1 MNFNLILIIL
11 IALILIFCIILYN
24 GLKVLLT
31 VDKEK
36 GIVNYELKATILKI
50 PIFTRNGTKG
60 TDENNDTD
68 EDSAEMEKDSEDS
81 AESKENSEENEE
93 NNKSKE
99 KSEEEAEEED
109 KGLIE
114 KYKEIKPILVEL
126 KNSREELKEFL
137 GNALKTIN
145 LKKLEGNLVIGLS
158 NHTTTVK
165 IASLIWSVGAIVN
178 STKPTAL
185 TVEPKFTE
193 EIIDFEGK
201 MELKVNLLILIFY
214 ALILLSHRN
223 IIDLIRVIMK

>member
-11 IALILIFCIILYN
+11 IALTLIFCIILYN
-24 GLKVLLT
+24 GLKILLT

-36 GIVNYELKATILKI
+36 SIVNYELKVTILKI

-60 TDENNDTD
+60 TDENSDTD
-68 EDSAEMEKDSEDS
+68 ENSAEREDSEDR
-81 AESKENSEENEE
+81 AESEENSEENEE
-93 NNKSKE
+93 NNKSE
-99 KSEEEAEEED
+99 ENSEEEAEEDD

-114 KYKEIKPILVEL
+114 KYKEIKPILIEL

-165 IASLIWSVGAIVN
+165 IASLIWSIGAIVN

-223 IIDLIRVIMK
+223 IIDLIRAIMK

>member
-36 GIVNYELKATILKI
+36 SIVNYELKVTILKI
-50 PIFTRNGTKG
+50 PIFRRNGTKG
-60 TDENNDTD
+60 TDENSDTD
-68 EDSAEMEKDSEDS
+68 EDSAEREKDSEYS
-81 AESKENSEENEE
+81 AESEENSKENEE
-93 NNKSKE
+93 NNKSEE
-99 KSEEEAEEED
+99 KSEEESEEED

-165 IASLIWSVGAIVN
+165 IASLIWSIGAIVN

-201 MELKVNLLILIFY
+201 MELKINLLILIFY

-223 IIDLIRVIMK
+223 IIDLIREIMK